1 MLEYKIVHK
10 KIKDLVPYADNPR
23 VISEE
28 AKTGLAE
35 SIRSFGLV
43 DPIVVNKTTGRVVG
57 GHQRLREL
65 AESGVEETDV
75 LEGELSEK
83 DEIALNIALNSKF
96 IQGEFEKSAIKIL
109 DRVHEQLE
117 EVSENTLLDKLR
129 EQLGG
134 KRKDKEEPCDKE
146 DGEKKEKDEEQ
157 DDDVEPAIEKIV
169 PPFAFVDVE
178 NEEFKKSDYAL
189 LNEFRNEK
197 HSIVHPG
204 IVKCLFDWFC
214 PDGGVPGS
222 SDNECLKTLR
232 MVSGKCIGLPG
243 SEKPSETADD
253 FGDGFFR
260 ADDIVYRAVRDVVKE
275 EGKVVASGTFYGRRL
290 EYLTRMAKD
299 ASVEL
304 HLLEKYREHPKI
316 QQAIYAGVQPVFHFT
331 DKDVEE
337 AAKSAEGWKYDVE
350 DIRIVEGVR
359 KRFDGIKGSRV
370 LVAVTDGVI
379 VAGLAKAFQGGILA
393 ICVNGDVSERVK
405 RLTEPSEFERISF
418 VYGNPGPNGVW
429 NGVTLTPIDFCALSH
444 VKPGDTFVVSEI
456 PERAR
461 FSMGEVV
468 NDGNA
473 DFIVSKDSKDVERL
487 KEDRFIALIDGE
499 LPGERRWTRMGFV
512 SNGEMKRVN
521 IYFKGEIRKIKNVF
535 PKQLPDSLE
544 QTFADDPKEIK
555 GLLIE
560 LP

>member
-28 AKTGLAE
+28 AKAGLGE

-43 DPIVVNKTTGRVVG
+43 DPIVVNKTTGRVIG

-65 AESGVEETDV
+65 AEAGVEETDV
-75 LEGELSEK
+75 LEGEMPEK

-109 DRVHEQLE
+109 DRVHEELE

-134 KRKDKEEPCDKE
+134 KKKDKEEPGDKE
-146 DGEKKEKDEEQ
+146 DGEKEKKEKGQ
-157 DDDVEPAIEKIV
+157 DDDIVPAIEKIV

-178 NEEFKKSDYAL
+178 NEEFKKIDYAL
-189 LNEFRNEK
+189 LSEFRNEK
-197 HSIVHPG
+197 HSVVHPG

-222 SDNECLKTLR
+222 SDNEYLKTLR
-232 MVSGKCIGLPG
+232 LISGKCIGLPG
-243 SEKPSETADD
+243 SEKTSEDADVS
-253 FGDGFFR
+253 GDGFFR

-299 ASVEL
+299 ALVEL

-359 KRFDGIKGSRV
+359 KRFDGIKGSRAV
-370 LVAVTDGVI
+370 VAVTDGVI

-393 ICVNGDVSERVK
+393 VCVNGDVSERVK

-418 VYGNPGPNGVW
+418 IYGNPGPNGVW

-444 VKPGDTFVVSEI
+444 VKPGDTFVISEI
-456 PERAR
+456 PERAG
-461 FSMGEVV
+461 FSLGEVV
-468 NDGNA
+468 NDGNT
-473 DFIVSKDSKDVERL
+473 DFIVSKNPKDVERL
-487 KEDRFIALIDGE
+487 KEDRFIALVDQE
-499 LPGERRWTRMGFV
+499 LPNERCWVRIAMLA
-512 SNGEMKRVN
+512 NNKIKRINV
-521 IYFKGEIRKIKNVF
+521 YFKGETRKIKNVF
-535 PKQLPDSLE
+535 LKQLPDAFESTL
-544 QTFADDPKEIK
+544 ADDPKETK
-555 GLLIE
+555 GLLYE